1 MFERFTT
8 DARAI
13 VVGAQQQAAWL
24 GSTTIE
30 PGHLLLSALAIE
42 GEHADV
48 LRSAGVSAD
57 TLENAMTAEAP
68 GRLDG
73 AALATLGIDLGA
85 VRARADELFGRGALD
100 ARGPQHGHVRFSAA
114 SKKVLELA
122 LREAI
127 HIGDTEIRTDHLL
140 LGLTRP
146 YTAGAEA
153 VRRSGA
159 DPDRLRQALLARHD
173 AA

>member
-1 MFERFTT
+1 
-8 DARAI
+8 
-13 VVGAQQQAAWL
+13 
-24 GSTTIE
+24 
-30 PGHLLLSALAIE
+30 
-42 GEHADV
+42 
-48 LRSAGVSAD
+48 
-57 TLENAMTAEAP
+57 MTAEAP
-68 GRLDG
+68 GRLDA
-73 AALATLGIDLGA
+73 AALATLGIDLDA

-100 ARGPQHGHVRFSAA
+100 APGRRRGHVPFSSA

-127 HIGDTEIRTDHLL
+127 HVGDNEIRADHVL

-146 YTAGAEA
+146 RTAGAEA

-159 DPDRLRQALLARHD
+159 DPDRLRRALLARYD